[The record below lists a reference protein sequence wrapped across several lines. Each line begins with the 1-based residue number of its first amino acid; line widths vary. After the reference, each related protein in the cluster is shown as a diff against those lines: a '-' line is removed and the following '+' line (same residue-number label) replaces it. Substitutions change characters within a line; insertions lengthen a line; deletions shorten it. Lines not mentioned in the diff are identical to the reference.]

1 MEQQLRALAF
11 GSHEQRGTHNYKSG
25 SGNSS
30 VLFWPLEVHVYGAC
44 TDMRANIHTHKTIR
58 FKSAFGPRSRGT
70 PVVLELINQKQEDH
84 EFKSKVVWA
93 LGSVVRLPQNQ

>member
-1 MEQQLRALAF
+1 M
-11 GSHEQRGTHNYKSG
+11 
-25 SGNSS
+25 
-30 VLFWPLEVHVYGAC
+30 YGAC

-93 LGSVVRLPQNQ
+93 LGSGLCSETASKSMKQTKNWGIGFLLLEVRE